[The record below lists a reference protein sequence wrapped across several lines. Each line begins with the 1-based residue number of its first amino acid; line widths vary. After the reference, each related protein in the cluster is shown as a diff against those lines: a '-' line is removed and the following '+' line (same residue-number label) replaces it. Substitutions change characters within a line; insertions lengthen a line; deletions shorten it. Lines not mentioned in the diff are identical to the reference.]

1 MEYDFVISLEK
12 KPPPKDEDPSLMNYG
27 TESESD
33 IGLSE
38 EDIAGY
44 DERLDESLDKPTT
57 SSYEPPLLDPG
68 PSLAVFSTSKRK
80 NEFEDIELAQSTS
93 KKCKNDG
100 ECSIEEFEDQNHL
113 QSSELED
120 DEEDEFMESLVREK
134 GLIGE
139 IDEQLMRDT
148 VGENSGTVSQRARL
162 HSENE
167 DSEYDSEEDS
177 EGEDPIRK
185 LPSSV
190 SVIDTDKT
198 DFIEKLASELGE
210 PSCSKSEEDKIST
223 EDYNYDIT
231 EKLKEMGKN
240 LFYLFIIDNNNIFIF
255 ILKRALIS
263 STFIWNI
270 FFSLPP
276 LFIKTIAILYWF

>member
-1 MEYDFVISLEK
+1 ML
-12 KPPPKDEDPSLMNYG
+12 NYG

-44 DERLDESLDKPTT
+44 EDRLDESLEKPTT
-57 SSYEPPLLDPG
+57 SSFELPLLDTG
-68 PSLAVFSTSKRK
+68 PSPSSFPTSKRK
-80 NEFEDIELAQSTS
+80 NEFEDLDANAQSTS

-100 ECSIEEFEDQNHL
+100 EGSIEEFDDQNHL
-113 QSSELED
+113 HSSELED
-120 DEEDEFMESLVREK
+120 EEEDEFMESLVREK
-134 GLIGE
+134 GIIGE
-139 IDEQLMRDT
+139 IDDQLMRDT
-148 VGENSGTVSQRARL
+148 VGENSGTTSSQRARL

-177 EGEDPIRK
+177 EGEDPTRK

-231 EKLKEMGKN
+231 EKLKEMGK
-240 LFYLFIIDNNNIFIF
+240 F
-255 ILKRALIS
+255 ILKNVDK
-263 STFIWNI
+263 F
-270 FFSLPP
+270 
-276 LFIKTIAILYWF
+276 LYIRVSPD